1 MTLLFHSTLSKY
13 SCGYSHSEQ
22 NILCSLSVTTE
33 YKDCLCIYTVICQT
47 HVQLVPETAVLKT
60 LSAFNQRRSNKR
72 MGKSAS
78 GKASAIIRVIK
89 SQGMRM
95 TMA

>member
-1 MTLLFHSTLSKY
+1 MHGQPS
-13 SCGYSHSEQ
+13 
-22 NILCSLSVTTE
+22 I
-33 YKDCLCIYTVICQT
+33 
-47 HVQLVPETAVLKT
+47 
-60 LSAFNQRRSNKR
+60 KR
-72 MGKSAS
+72 KGKSAS